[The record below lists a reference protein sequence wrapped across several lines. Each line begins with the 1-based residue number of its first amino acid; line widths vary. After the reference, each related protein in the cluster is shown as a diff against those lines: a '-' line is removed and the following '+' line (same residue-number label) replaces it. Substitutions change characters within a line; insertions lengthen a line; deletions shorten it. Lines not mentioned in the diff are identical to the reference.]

1 MKILLI
7 GATGLVGSH
16 VLEQALADSRISQI
30 VAPVRHALPEHSKLF
45 APIVNFEQLP
55 DDAMIWEVD
64 AVICTLGSTMKVAG
78 SKSAFRQVDYTYPL
92 ECAKL
97 AKKWGCPTYA
107 LTSALGANANSP
119 FFYSRIKGELERSL
133 IALNFESLTLVR
145 PNVISGHRNQER
157 LGEVI
162 VIRLISCLSR
172 ILPASCQISPAKN
185 IASALLNSAIH
196 SEKGVRI
203 ISSKQLA

>member
-30 VAPVRHALPEHSKLF
+30 VAPVRHALPEHPKLF

-162 VIRLISCLSR
+162 VIRLIFCLSR

>member
-16 VLEQALADSRISQI
+16 VLAQALADPRISQI
-30 VAPVRHALPEHSKLF
+30 IAPVRHALPDHPKLS

-55 DDAMIWEVD
+55 DDANIWQVD

-78 SKSAFRQVDYTYPL
+78 SKAAFRQVDYIYPL
-92 ECAKL
+92 ACAKL
-97 AKKWGCPTYA
+97 AKKWGCETYA

-119 FFYSRIKGELERSL
+119 FFYSRVKGQLEQSL
-133 IALNFESLTLVR
+133 IALNFASLTLVR

-162 VIRLISCLSR
+162 VIRILSCLSR
-172 ILPASCQISPAKN
+172 ILPASCQISPATN
-185 IASALLNSAIH
+185 IASALLNSVID
-196 SEKGVRI
+196 SEHGVKI

>member
-16 VLEQALADSRISQI
+16 VLKQALADPRISQI
-30 VAPVRHALPEHSKLF
+30 IAPVRHELPVHPKLF
-45 APIVNFEQLP
+45 APIVNFDQLP
-55 DDAMIWEVD
+55 DEANIWDVD

-78 SKSAFRQVDYTYPL
+78 SKAAFRQVDYTYPL

-119 FFYSRIKGELERSL
+119 FFYSRIKGKLEQSL

-157 LGEVI
+157 LGEVV
-162 VIRLISCLSR
+162 VIRIISSLSR
-172 ILPASCQISPAKN
+172 ILPVSCQISPAQN
-185 IASALLNSAIH
+185 IASALLNSVIH
-196 SEKGVRI
+196 PEKGVKI
-203 ISSKQLA
+203 ISSKHLA